1 MSATICALGRVA
13 KMGEVR
19 SAGNSEVLNVRVAVD
34 NGWGDK
40 KKTDFFNLGI
50 WGKQART
57 MEGLLK
63 VGSLVSFAGEF
74 SSREYDYQGA
84 KRTDL
89 EVRVDR
95 LDLGPRSAAAD
106 DDRRA
111 AGAGST
117 YPTGRQAAGGSAA
130 VADGIDDEIPF

>member
-1 MSATICALGRVA
+1 MSATISAMGRVA
-13 KMGEVR
+13 KIGEVR

-34 NGWGDK
+34 NGWGDR

-57 MEGLLK
+57 MESMLQKGGL
-63 VGSLVSFAGEF
+63 VFFSGEF

-117 YPTGRQAAGGSAA
+117 SPTGRQATGGSAA
-130 VADGIDDEIPF
+130 VTDLDDEIPF

>member
-1 MSATICALGRVA
+1 MAATISAMGRVA
-13 KMGEVR
+13 KIGEVR
-19 SAGNSEVLNVRVAVD
+19 SAGSTEVLNVRVAVD

-40 KKTDFFNLGI
+40 KRTDFFNLGI

-63 VGSLVSFAGEF
+63 TGSIVFFAGEF
-74 SSREYDYQGA
+74 STREWGNEGQ
-84 KRTDL
+84 KKTDL

-95 LDLGPRSAAAD
+95 LDLGPRSASAD

-130 VADGIDDEIPF
+130 VTDFPDDEIPF